1 MNNAG
6 FANISHNKNALLK
19 KPIQFLLQR
28 WPLRSF
34 KVNDFHVVWKPMC
47 DFLLVINGNLD
58 CIYHRFRQMATYSFK
73 HSIQNRGQ
81 TTANGH
87 MVTIDSP

>member
-1 MNNAG
+1 
-6 FANISHNKNALLK
+6 
-19 KPIQFLLQR
+19 
-28 WPLRSF
+28 
-34 KVNDFHVVWKPMC
+34 MC